1 MRTPKRLTSSLQYKA
16 PERRSGSLPGGRRT
30 RSLSLGTTARIPPS
44 LPDGAGG
51 LNPQGLGGQPPIA
64 PLASAMA
71 TASVRLDAP
80 SFRIAEA
87 TYSLTV

>member
-1 MRTPKRLTSSLQYKA
+1 MCDPRDWHHPLQREP
-16 PERRSGSLPGGRRT
+16 PERRSGSPPNDRHAKT
-30 RSLSLGTTARIPPS
+30 LSSDTTARIRAS
-44 LPDGAGG
+44 FTDEAGW
-51 LNPQGLGGQPPIA
+51 LNPRGLGGQPPIA